1 MNVAQFSFHI
11 SDIDHCMNNILLIHL
26 YNIFRFDSLFIQSM
40 LLEMEI
46 TDIKS
51 LNCGSGL
58 LEIHLPQF
66 NISFMDSMRYIP
78 GSLKKM
84 AERFKLPVKKGMP
97 KEV

>member
-1 MNVAQFSFHI
+1 
-11 SDIDHCMNNILLIHL
+11 
-26 YNIFRFDSLFIQSM
+26 M

-51 LNCGSGL
+51 LNCGSGF